1 MLRKISHDCPPR
13 KNDAVF
19 CEPEVLLLENLRLW
33 SQSTGMYPYI
43 RRRMIEALGERD
55 GVRAAKAIKMMAHIL
70 GLNARRTF
78 YLMLPGTRGATA
90 DERALLALIG
100 AVLTQRRTQAN
111 AIATWLLPY
120 NCHGTFLAVAGELG
134 RAMKAGGQEIAP
146 PRDIA
151 VPQTNHVRMEAVA

>member
-1 MLRKISHDCPPR
+1 MLRKVSPNCPPR
-13 KNDAVF
+13 KDDAVF
-19 CEPEVLLLENLRLW
+19 CQPEVLLLENLRLW
-33 SQSTGMYPYI
+33 SQSTGTYPYI

-90 DERALLALIG
+90 DERALLALVG
-100 AVLTQRRTQAN
+100 AVLSQRRSQAN
-111 AIATWLLPY
+111 AVATWLLPY

-134 RAMKAGGQEIAP
+134 RAMKSGGYEIAP

-151 VPQTNHVRMEAVA
+151 VPKIVETCMRAVA